1 MFLPFLNLRIEI
13 HVRQKRLE
21 CVLENIILSLEQS
34 RSKSTIDN
42 YRTALRSFIK
52 YAGCNVRLRDVN
64 AHLMEGYQRW
74 LHGHGV
80 CMNTSSCYMRSLR
93 KILNEA
99 GLMDCNDCFKNIFTG
114 NAKTDKRAVTQ
125 EDVCTLRDVPL
136 LVKPHLRMTRD
147 MFLFSF
153 YAMGMPFVDLAFLR
167 KNQVKDGYIVYAR
180 HKTGQ
185 TIRVKIEKPMQDI
198 INMYT
203 REDSPYLFPIL
214 TQTEPTAAM
223 REYESQRHRY
233 NRNLKTLAA
242 MTSLHNLTSYVVR
255 HSWASIVRDLG
266 ANVSVISKALGHNDI
281 KTTQI
286 YLNEVND
293 QRVYDANATVIS
305 KIISLKLGG

>member
-13 HVRQKRLE
+13 RVRQKRLE
-21 CVLENIILSLEQS
+21 YVLENIILSLEQS

-93 KILNEA
+93 KLFNEA
-99 GLMDCNDCFKNIFTG
+99 KIPNSESLFKNVFTG
-114 NAKTDKRAVTQ
+114 NAKTEKRAVSQ
-125 EDVCTLRDVPL
+125 EDISALAGMTLPGRNY
-136 LVKPHLRMTRD
+136 LRQVRD

-153 YAMGMPFVDLAFLR
+153 FAMGMPFVDLAFLR
-167 KNQVKDGYIVYAR
+167 KNQVKDGYITYDR

-185 TIRVKIEKPMQDI
+185 TIRIKIEKPMQDI

-203 REDSPYLFPIL
+203 REGSLYLFPIL
-214 TQTEPTAAM
+214 TKKESRAAL
-223 REYESQRHRY
+223 REYEVQRHRY
-233 NRNLKTLAA
+233 NRALKTLTVKAG
-242 MTSLHNLTSYVVR
+242 LPKLTSYVVR